1 MFPSVKQ
8 TEVKQKK
15 TKDMKE
21 QLFPVAGLMA
31 LAVVLMSATSCV
43 KTSHS
48 LPLDEGQRVT
58 ESRFLK
64 GFEKIEIV
72 GSPTVYYT
80 QADSFSVEV
89 TGPENYIE
97 DILTEV
103 NAKSLV
109 IRNRGKMG
117 VVNFQLNGS
126 NKISVHVTS
135 PDLIAISLNG
145 SGDFISKQ
153 RIDTDNMDINLRGSG
168 DIDIADLI
176 CDRCDINLIG
186 SGDIDLKRLEAQ
198 RIAASLIG
206 SGDIDLKLNN
216 VLNTLLA
223 LKGSGDISADFAKGC
238 KKVEC
243 ELRGS
248 GDISL
253 KGNVEHFSKQKS
265 GSGDIEYHKLT
276 IEK

>member
-1 MFPSVKQ
+1 M
-8 TEVKQKK
+8 KK
-15 TKDMKE
+15 H
-21 QLFPVAGLMA
+21 LFPVAGLVA

-145 SGDFISKQ
+145 SGDFISQQ
-153 RIDTDNMDINLRGSG
+153 RIDTDNMDISLRGSG

-198 RIAASLIG
+198 RTAASLIG

-216 VLNTLLA
+216 VLNTFLA